1 MVVGK
6 NESMA
11 TKNADKSM
19 TILIAMA
26 MQRYNAGR
34 IHPGLHSKPLNAPNS
49 RVPALYPP
57 SSHHGQQFWS
67 KIQNTTKKL
76 FLTS

>member
-57 SSHHGQQFWS
+57 AATMVNNFGQKHKTLMKNYF
-67 KIQNTTKKL
+67 
-76 FLTS
+76 